1 MTSTS
6 GSGATPPTEND
17 VLASFGYKQ
26 ELERAMGTFSSFAVS
41 FSGVSIT
48 AAIFLTI
55 SFVFTQAGS
64 AGIWAWPISSA
75 GALLVGLVFADL
87 VGRIPVA
94 GYAYQ
99 WSSRLTNPRFGW
111 FVAVCGLIGFAVGC
125 AGTIYGVTPY
135 FLSEFGIN
143 GTVNAQIIGA
153 AVLALI
159 VLTINIAGI
168 RLASR
173 VNNIAVITE
182 LIGGVGISAAIL
194 ISAIINHPHNIKFL
208 FHQQPGAHGGYFGS
222 FILAF
227 LLGAFT
233 YAAWELPADMAEET
247 QDAPNIAA
255 KTMLMS
261 LVAVAVAGM
270 LLLVGYSYAAPSVGA
285 IANSTTPVLDVIN
298 YQWGSTAKDIID
310 ILFLI
315 SFVAVCLVIMA
326 GAARLLYSLSRDRM
340 APGSRIFSQV
350 SDRFH
355 TPHWALIGTTIFAI
369 GMFAIPAKI
378 SATALSYVV
387 GTASVGYNLVYMLV
401 AGMFIYKVR
410 QGTLPP
416 SHGRF
421 QLGRWAQ
428 LVGWAALIWQ
438 IFLVGTLTLPNIN
451 QSVGWTT
458 LGMIG
463 VGAIWYI
470 VYVHRATGRGEAGP
484 ASGPAVADSAA
495 APETTS
501 GVA

>member
-1 MTSTS
+1 MTTTTS
-6 GSGATPPTEND
+6 GGDGPPRNEAD

-26 ELERAMGTFSSFAVS
+26 ELDRAMGTFSSFAVS

-48 AAIFLTI
+48 AAVFLTI
-55 SFVFTQAGS
+55 AFVFTNAGS
-64 AGIWAWPISSA
+64 AGIWTWPISSV
-75 GALLVGLVFADL
+75 GVLLVGLVFADL

-99 WSSRLTNPRFGW
+99 WSSRLTNARFGW

-135 FLSEFGIN
+135 FMSEFGIN
-143 GTVNAQIIGA
+143 DTVNAQILCA
-153 AVLALI
+153 VVLALI
-159 VLTINIAGI
+159 VMVINVFGI

-173 VNNIAVITE
+173 LNNIAVVTE
-182 LIGGVGISAAIL
+182 LVGGVGISIAIL
-194 ISAIINHPHNIKFL
+194 ITAIINHPHNVGFL
-208 FHQQPGAHGGYFGS
+208 FHQQPGASGGYFGA

-247 QDAPNIAA
+247 KDAPNIAA

-261 LVAVAVAGM
+261 LVAVAIAGM
-270 LLLVGYSYAAPSVGA
+270 LLLIGYSYAAPSVSA
-285 IANSTTPVLDVIN
+285 IATSTTPILDVIQ
-298 YQWGSTAKDIID
+298 YQWGTTGKDIVD

-326 GAARLLYSLSRDRM
+326 GAARLLYSLSRDHM
-340 APGSRIFSQV
+340 APFSGVFSRV
-350 SDRFH
+350 SDRFR
-355 TPHWALIGTTIFAI
+355 TPHWALIGVTIFSF

-378 SATALSYVV
+378 SSTALSYVV

-401 AGMFIYKVR
+401 AGMFVYKVR
-410 QGTLPP
+410 KRTLPP

-421 QLGRWAQ
+421 TLGRWAEP
-428 LVGWAALIWQ
+428 VGWAALIWQ

-458 LGMIG
+458 LAMIG

-470 VYVHRATGRGEAGP
+470 VYVHRAVDRGEAGP
-484 ASGPAVADSAA
+484 AHAEADEGTSAPA
-495 APETTS
+495 APVS
-501 GVA
+501 

>member
-1 MTSTS
+1 MTTTTS
-6 GSGATPPTEND
+6 GDGPPRGEAD
-17 VLASFGYKQ
+17 VLAQFGYKQ
-26 ELERAMGTFSSFAVS
+26 ELDRAMGPFSSFAVS
-41 FSGVSIT
+41 FSGISIT

-55 SFVFTQAGS
+55 SFVFTNAGS
-64 AGIWAWPISSA
+64 AGIWSWPISSA
-75 GALLVGLVFADL
+75 GVLLVGLVFADL

-99 WSSRLTNPRFGW
+99 WSSRLTNARFGW

-135 FLSEFGIN
+135 FMSEFGIN
-143 GTVNAQIIGA
+143 DTVNAQIGCA
-153 AVLALI
+153 AALSVI
-159 VLTINIAGI
+159 VMLINVFGI

-173 VNNIAVITE
+173 LNNAAVITE
-182 LIGGVGISAAIL
+182 LVGGVGISIAIL
-194 ISAIINHPHNIKFL
+194 ITAIIKHPHNVSFL
-208 FHQQPGAHGGYFGS
+208 FHQQPGSHGGYFGA

-247 QDAPNIAA
+247 KDAPNIAA

-261 LVAVAVAGM
+261 LGAVAIAGM
-270 LLLVGYSYAAPSVGA
+270 LLLVGYSYAAPNLGA
-285 IANSTTPVLDVIN
+285 IANSSTPILDVIK
-298 YQWGSTAKDIID
+298 YQWGTTAKDIID

-326 GAARLLYSLSRDRM
+326 GAARLLYSLSRDNM
-340 APGSRIFSQV
+340 SPLSGVFSRV

-355 TPHWALIGTTIFAI
+355 TPHWALIGVTIFSF

-401 AGMFIYKVR
+401 AGMFVYKVR
-410 QGTLPP
+410 KRALPP
-416 SHGRF
+416 SFGRF
-421 QLGRWAQ
+421 TLGKWAEP
-428 LVGWAALIWQ
+428 VGWAALIWQ

-451 QSVGWTT
+451 QSIGWTT

-463 VGAIWYI
+463 VGGVWY
-470 VYVHRATGRGEAGP
+470 VVHVHRATARGEAGP
-484 ASGPAVADSAA
+484 RPAEPVVTEEGTPA
-495 APETTS
+495 AP
-501 GVA
+501 VV

>member
-1 MTSTS
+1 MTTGPSGPGSSTPS
-6 GSGATPPTEND
+6 EAD
-17 VLASFGYKQ
+17 VLATFGYEQK
-26 ELERAMGTFSSFAVS
+26 LDRAMGTFSSFAVS

-64 AGIWAWPISSA
+64 AGIWAWPISSI

-99 WSSRLTNPRFGW
+99 WSSRLSNARFGW

-135 FLSEFGIN
+135 FLSEFGITD
-143 GTVNAQIIGA
+143 TVNAQILGA
-153 AVLALI
+153 AVLAIIVALI
-159 VLTINIAGI
+159 NVVGI

-173 VNNIAVITE
+173 LNNIAVITE
-182 LIGGVGISAAIL
+182 LIGGVGVSAAIL
-194 ISAIINHPHNIKFL
+194 IFALINHPHNVKFL

-247 QDAPNIAA
+247 KDAPNIAA
-255 KTMLMS
+255 RTMLMS
-261 LVAVAVAGM
+261 LVAVAAAGM
-270 LLLVGYSYAAPSVGA
+270 LLLIGYSYAAPSVAA
-285 IANSTTPVLDVIN
+285 IAGSGTPILDVIN
-298 YQWGSTAKDIID
+298 YQWGGTAKDIID

-326 GAARLLYSLSRDRM
+326 GAARLLYSLSRDNM
-340 APGSRIFSQV
+340 APFSRLFSQV
-350 SDRFH
+350 SDRYH
-355 TPHWALIGTTIFAI
+355 TPHWALFGVTVFAI
-369 GMFAIPAKI
+369 AMFAIPAKI
-378 SATALSYVV
+378 SSTALSYVV

-401 AGMFIYKVR
+401 AGLFIYKVR
-410 QGTLPP
+410 KRTLPP

-428 LVGWAALIWQ
+428 PIGWAALIWQ
-438 IFLVGTLTLPNIN
+438 VFLVCTLTLPNIN

-458 LGMIG
+458 LGMIA
-463 VGAIWYI
+463 VGGIWY
-470 VYVHRATGRGEAGP
+470 VAHVHGATGRGEAGP
-484 ASGPAVADSAA
+484 AKAPAAVEDTP
-495 APETTS
+495 APDVTN
-501 GVA
+501 A